1 MHTDIVSAQSP
12 FFPGPHARQEHGG
25 VDYRFGSFFLS
36 PARKLLACGER
47 QVVLG
52 GRAFDLLLALVV
64 RAGEVVSHHELVAA
78 VWPHAVVEENG
89 LRVHM
94 SALRK
99 ALGDTP
105 ADQYVLTVPGC
116 GYRFVKPVRACPSA
130 PETTARGGWPALA
143 ARGPRLARLVGREA
157 ALAQLAQGL
166 ARALATNQTPDPD
179 RGRLATIVGAAGCG
193 KSALAQAYASTYAQ
207 RYPGGCHIV
216 DCASDDNLAQ
226 LGSLACERQALLV
239 LDNCEPA
246 LAAAAL
252 AARIGAAG
260 DDCTV
265 LATSRAPLGVA
276 GEWLLRLPPL
286 ALPAA
291 HAALDC
297 EGALALAAIA
307 LFVERAEANCSRFVL
322 TPATLPAVI
331 ALCRQLDGL
340 PLALELA
347 AARVEALGVE
357 ALAARPDDLLRL
369 LTRSRRL
376 AGPRHASLEAMFDA
390 SHRLLDEAQR
400 MLLRR
405 LALFDGDFAPATTLR
420 VCAFGALTPA
430 AAEVALAALEAI
442 SLLAIDGGGDGGAPA
457 RRLLNTTRRYAY
469 ARLVASGE
477 VDVVA
482 QRMAR
487 ERLGQT

>member
-25 VDYRFGSFFLS
+25 VDYRFGDFFLS

-52 GRAFDLLLALVV
+52 GRAFDLLLALVA

-157 ALAQLAQGL
+157 ALAQLAQ
-166 ARALATNQTPDPD
+166 AVATDRTPGPD

-193 KSALAQAYASTYAQ
+193 KSALALAYAGTYAQ

-226 LGSLACERQALLV
+226 LGSLARERRALLV

-246 LAAAAL
+246 LPSVAAL

-276 GEWLLRLPPL
+276 GEWLLPLPPL

-291 HAALDC
+291 HATLDC

-322 TPATLPAVI
+322 TPANLPAVI

-357 ALAARPDDLLRL
+357 ALAARPDDLLCL

-390 SHRLLDEAQR
+390 SHRLLEEAQR
-400 MLLRR
+400 VLLRR
-405 LALFDGDFAPATTLR
+405 LALFDGDFAPAAALR
-420 VCAFGALTPA
+420 VCAFGALTLA
-430 AAEVALAALEAI
+430 AAEVALAALGAI
-442 SLLAIDGGGDGGAPA
+442 SLLAIDGDGDGGAPA

-477 VDVVA
+477 VDEVT